1 MVSVKRSVLRIAMGL
16 ALLAIVFLAMLPH
29 LMSSRVVYGTLLDRL
44 KAEQFRLNV
53 DSVELAWFA
62 PVRLRGIS
70 IEQDGKKG
78 TKLLQIRE
86 IAANKGLLGFLL
98 SRQQLGKWRIVEPV
112 IDIELLQEG
121 SNIQDLARAIGGDK
135 QSTKKERNTTKL
147 DIDVDVEGA
156 SVVVRKADG
165 AAPLVVVPPW
175 NVSMQ
180 YRSTGDEPILKVAP
194 TRWLDHVK
202 LTPELMSTGLEL
214 ALPALA
220 KSAWLDGE
228 ISLDSK
234 EIEVP
239 LNRLV
244 ESRGDATIEFH
255 NVRAGLQQPA
265 MIAVASM
272 LAKVAG
278 RESDGEVVFM
288 DNSQVL
294 VSVQDGYVA
303 HTGMKFGLPK
313 LDPRLQVSTAGRV
326 GMVDR
331 SLAGTM
337 DFPVPLQWLART
349 EQVRELGVPT
359 VALPLTGTLD
369 DPKVEWMAMRKESAE
384 LLSQIRG
391 KLDDDAKAANA
402 AVGLLEGLAGG
413 SGDDAIRATADLLGQ
428 LREAR
433 KKRQSEQVAK
443 DADPTAESEDASAGA
458 GSEEANAPEPSPT
471 RRRPLGGLLRRRN
484 AE

>member
-1 MVSVKRSVLRIAMGL
+1 
-16 ALLAIVFLAMLPH
+16 
-29 LMSSRVVYGTLLDRL
+29 
-44 KAEQFRLNV
+44 
-53 DSVELAWFA
+53 
-62 PVRLRGIS
+62 
-70 IEQDGKKG
+70 
-78 TKLLQIRE
+78 
-86 IAANKGLLGFLL
+86 
-98 SRQQLGKWRIVEPV
+98 
-112 IDIELLQEG
+112 
-121 SNIQDLARAIGGDK
+121 
-135 QSTKKERNTTKL
+135 
-147 DIDVDVEGA
+147 
-156 SVVVRKADG
+156 
-165 AAPLVVVPPW
+165 
-175 NVSMQ
+175 
-180 YRSTGDEPILKVAP
+180 
-194 TRWLDHVK
+194 
-202 LTPELMSTGLEL
+202 
-214 ALPALA
+214 
-220 KSAWLDGE
+220 
-228 ISLDSK
+228 
-234 EIEVP
+234 
-239 LNRLV
+239 
-244 ESRGDATIEFH
+244 
-255 NVRAGLQQPA
+255 
-265 MIAVASM
+265 
-272 LAKVAG
+272 
-278 RESDGEVVFM
+278 
-288 DNSQVL
+288 
-294 VSVQDGYVA
+294 
-303 HTGMKFGLPK
+303 LPK